1 MAKKKATARKSKGT
15 SNWFTDAMT
24 DANAGIVNSAKKKSG
39 SASKKSKN
47 SR

>member
-1 MAKKKATARKSKGT
+1 MAEKKAATRKGKGT

-39 SASKKSKN
+39 SANKKSKN